1 MLSYKHGF
9 HAGNHADVLKHICLV
24 YFIKSI
30 KNSYNSIIYI
40 DTHAGGGIY
49 NLKHDYMQKNKE
61 YLTGIDKIINFKT
74 DDPYI
79 RYYLKTI
86 KNINLSS
93 KIKFYPGSPKLS
105 EYLTDIKDELY
116 FYELH
121 TKEYEVLKNNFKTN
135 INIKI
140 VKKDGF
146 KFFDS
151 KKIKKE
157 KSGIILIDPS
167 YEIKDDYEKVISF
180 LNNNFNQ
187 FDNKII
193 LIWYPILNRD
203 ETNKYIDQFKKTG
216 IKDILRIEMPI
227 KNDNEE
233 REMTGSG
240 LIAINTHK
248 KTAQNIRGTIKE
260 LQKSLQTKDNKK
272 RIIVNYLR

>member
-9 HAGNHADVLKHICLV
+9 HAGNHADVLKHICLI

-40 DTHAGGGIY
+40 DTHSGGGIY
-49 NLKHDYMQKNKE
+49 NLKHNYMEKNKE
-61 YLTGIDKIINFKT
+61 YLTGISKIINFKT
-74 DDPYI
+74 DDPNI

-93 KIKFYPGSPKLS
+93 QIKFYPGSPKIS
-105 EYLTDIKDELY
+105 QFLTDKNDELY

-121 TKEYEVLKNNFKTN
+121 NNEYEVLKNNFKKN

-146 KFFDS
+146 RIFES

-157 KSGIILIDPS
+157 KNGIILIDPS

-180 LNNNFNQ
+180 VNNNYYQ

-193 LIWYPILNRD
+193 LIWYPLLNRD
-203 ETNKYIDQFKKTG
+203 NTNQFIDQFKKTG

-240 LIAINTHK
+240 LIGINTHK
-248 KTAQNIRGTIKE
+248 KTAQNLRGTIKE
-260 LQKSLQTKDNKK
+260 LQNCLQIKDNKK
-272 RIIVNYLR
+272 RVIVNYLK